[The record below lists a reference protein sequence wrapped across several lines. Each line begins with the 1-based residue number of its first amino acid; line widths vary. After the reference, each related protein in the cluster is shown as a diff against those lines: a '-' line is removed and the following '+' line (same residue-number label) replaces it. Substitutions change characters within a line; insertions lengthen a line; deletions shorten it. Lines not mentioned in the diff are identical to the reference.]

1 MSFEGNCSNACGTNK
16 SITQQIINLEINNII
31 QDQMVRIG
39 KAMVRIIRITHIT
52 SVVIIKIIGFDKM
65 E

>member
-1 MSFEGNCSNACGTNK
+1 
-16 SITQQIINLEINNII
+16 
-31 QDQMVRIG
+31 MVRIG

-52 SVVIIKIIGFDKM
+52 NVVIIKIIDFDKM